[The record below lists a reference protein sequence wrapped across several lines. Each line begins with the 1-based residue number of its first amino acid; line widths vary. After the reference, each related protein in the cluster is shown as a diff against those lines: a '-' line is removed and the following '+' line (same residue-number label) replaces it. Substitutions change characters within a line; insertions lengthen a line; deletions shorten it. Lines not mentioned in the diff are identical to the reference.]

1 MKTFLHDIRVVS
13 LAANVPGP
21 VAAARLRDM
30 GAAVAKIEPP
40 SGDALALASPQWY
53 AELHD
58 GVQILRLDLKSDSG
72 RKRLEDL
79 LAESDLLLTASRPS
93 SLKRLGLAWPTLADR
108 YPDLCQVAISGYA
121 PPDADMPGH
130 DLTYQAGVGLLK
142 PPDLPLTLAA
152 DMAGAER
159 AVTAALAL
167 LYNRERAKRAGTV
180 PEEGERFAWTPI
192 SVAAED
198 FAEPFSRGLTAPGG
212 LLGGML
218 PMYNLY
224 KAADGW
230 IAIAAIERHFLAKL
244 TLELKLEQVTKEAM
258 AEVFLARSS
267 AEWEEWA
274 LTRDIPLVA
283 VRESM

>member
-1 MKTFLHDIRVVS
+1 MKTILHDIRVVS
-13 LAANVPGP
+13 LAANIPGP

-30 GAAVAKIEPP
+30 GAAVAKIEPH
-40 SGDALALASPQWY
+40 SGDALAMASPQWY
-53 AELHD
+53 AELHE
-58 GVQILRLDLKSDSG
+58 GVRVLRLDLKSDSG
-72 RKRLEDL
+72 RKKLEDL
-79 LAESDLLLTASRPS
+79 LVECDLLLTASRPS

-108 YPDLCQVAISGYA
+108 YPDLCQVAISGSG

-130 DLTYQAGVGLLK
+130 DLTYQARVGLLK
-142 PPDLPLTLAA
+142 PPELPRTLAA

-180 PEEGERFAWTPI
+180 LEVGERFAWAPI

-198 FAEPFSRGLTAPGG
+198 FAEPLRRGLTAPGG

-258 AEVFLARSS
+258 AEAFLARSS

-274 LTRDIPLVA
+274 LAQDIPLVA
-283 VRESM
+283 VREAA

>member
-1 MKTFLHDIRVVS
+1 MKNILHDIHVVS
-13 LAANVPGP
+13 LAANIPGP

-30 GAAVAKIEPP
+30 GAAVVKVEPP
-40 SGDALALASPQWY
+40 SGDALAMASPQWY

-58 GVQILRLDLKSDSG
+58 GVQLLRLDLKSNSG
-72 RKRLEDL
+72 RKKLEGL

-130 DLTYQAGVGLLK
+130 DLTYQASVGLLK
-142 PPDLPLTLAA
+142 PPDLPRTLVA

-180 PEEGERFAWTPI
+180 LEEEERFAWAPI

-198 FAEPFSRGLTAPGG
+198 FAEPLRRGLTAPGE

-230 IAIAAIERHFLAKL
+230 IAIAAIERHFLATL
-244 TLELKLEQVTKEAM
+244 ALELKLEQVTKEAV
-258 AEVFLARSS
+258 AEAFLARGS

-274 LTRDIPLVA
+274 LARDIPLVA
-283 VRESM
+283 VREAV